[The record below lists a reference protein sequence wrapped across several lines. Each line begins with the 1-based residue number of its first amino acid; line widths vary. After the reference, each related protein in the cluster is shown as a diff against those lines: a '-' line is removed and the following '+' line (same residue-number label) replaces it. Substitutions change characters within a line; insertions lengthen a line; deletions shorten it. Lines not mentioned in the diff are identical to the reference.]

1 MAILKIL
8 VISMELKTIA
18 TKLVKK
24 IHSSWDKFA
33 EHEHRS
39 DVAGEHRF
47 GDLFQ
52 FLLLIIFMCAGGID
66 HFFLKTSTILS
77 PYFPIWVR
85 IPFSI
90 LILWLAWY
98 LAIGGLRTV
107 FGEIREK
114 PVVVNQGV
122 FSETRHPIYLGGIL
136 MYLAALVLT
145 LSMTA
150 TIIWVFIILYYGFL
164 AYFEEKLLIEK
175 FGDEYRLY
183 MQQVPMWI
191 PKPRT

>member
-1 MAILKIL
+1 MG
-8 VISMELKTIA
+8 LKTI
-18 TKLVKK
+18 TLNIRKK
-24 IHSSWDKFA
+24 IRSYWEMFA
-33 EHEHRS
+33 EHEHRP

-52 FLLLIIFMCAGGID
+52 FLLVIIFICADGID

-122 FSETRHPIYLGGIL
+122 FSQTRHPIYLGGIL

-145 LSMTA
+145 LFMTA
-150 TIIWVFIILYYGFL
+150 AIIWVFIILYYGFL

>member
-1 MAILKIL
+1 MK
-8 VISMELKTIA
+8 LKTTA
-18 TKLVKK
+18 LNFGKK
-24 IHSSWDKFA
+24 IRSYWELFA

-52 FLLLIIFMCAGGID
+52 FLLLVIFIGIGVID
-66 HFFLKTSTILS
+66 HFFLKTSAILS

-85 IPFSI
+85 IPFGI
-90 LILWLAWY
+90 LILWPAWY
-98 LAIGGLRTV
+98 LAMGGLRIV

-114 PVVVNQGV
+114 PVVVHHGV
-122 FSETRHPIYLGGIL
+122 FSQTRHPIYLGGIL

-150 TIIWVFIILYYGFL
+150 AIIWVFIILYYRFL
-164 AYFEEKLLIEK
+164 ARFEEKLLIDK

-191 PKPRT
+191 PRSRT

>member
-1 MAILKIL
+1 
-8 VISMELKTIA
+8 MEI
-18 TKLVKK
+18 KK
-24 IHSSWDKFA
+24 ITVNIRKKIYSFKETFA
-33 EHEHRS
+33 EHEHRP

-47 GDLFQ
+47 GDLIQ
-52 FLLLIIFMCAGGID
+52 GLFLILFIGAIVID
-66 HFFLKTSTILS
+66 RLFLKTSAILS
-77 PYFPIWVR
+77 PYLPIWVR
-85 IPFSI
+85 IPISI
-90 LILWLAWY
+90 LILWPAWH
-98 LAIGGLRTV
+98 LAIGGLRIV

-122 FSETRHPIYLGGIL
+122 FSQTRHPIYLGGIL

-150 TIIWVFIILYYGFL
+150 AITWVFIILYYGFL
-164 AYFEEKLLIEK
+164 ARYEEKLLIEK

-191 PKPRT
+191 PRPRT